1 MKNTWYCFYDKRSA
15 AESSKSVRMRK
26 MGSPTLPPS
35 RSVRLSSCRAL
46 VVGKA
51 TSSMSTFIILVMVA
65 VLGLPVESVDLTVE
79 DFAAGTD
86 VVMAA
91 VSRLEYA
98 QIFPSDSRLLRRIAS
113 VETDD
118 GLRPPTSL
126 AQGGI
131 WNVNN
136 SLFQQTLTDDLL
148 SEKRTEIAAS
158 FPEVGHWGEVVW
170 EDLSKPL
177 WSALAARLILFN
189 ISEIPSASD
198 LAGQATFWKNFYN
211 DDGDTAEFERKVQEL
226 IKEESKALAPC
237 ICLIM

>member
-1 MKNTWYCFYDKRSA
+1 MRSA
-15 AESSKSVRMRK
+15 VAAANLRACAKLAAPPP
-26 MGSPTLPPS
+26 PTPQPL
-35 RSVRLSSCRAL
+35 AL
-46 VVGKA
+46 AA

-79 DFAAGTD
+79 SFAAGTD
-86 VVMAA
+86 VVLATI
-91 VSRLEYA
+91 SRLESA

-118 GLRPPTSL
+118 GLRLPTSL

-136 SLFQQTLTDDLL
+136 SLFEQTLTDEML

-158 FPEVGHWGEVVW
+158 FPDLGYWGEVVW

-177 WSALAARLILFN
+177 WSAMAARLILFLPVVTN
-189 ISEIPSASD
+189 TSEIPSASD
-198 LAGQATFWKNFYN
+198 VAGQATFWKNFYN

-226 IKEESKALAPC
+226 IEEESKALAPC